1 MLVGWLYYRGHLNR
15 AKRILAEKENENLKL
30 GQENLRKE
38 KEKVELERDKKSS
51 GNCQPQIRNS
61 PVGKRA

>member
-1 MLVGWLYYRGHLNR
+1 MIMLVGWLYYRGHLNR

-38 KEKVELERDKKSS
+38 KEKVELERTKEFWKLSTS
-51 GNCQPQIRNS
+51 N
-61 PVGKRA
+61 